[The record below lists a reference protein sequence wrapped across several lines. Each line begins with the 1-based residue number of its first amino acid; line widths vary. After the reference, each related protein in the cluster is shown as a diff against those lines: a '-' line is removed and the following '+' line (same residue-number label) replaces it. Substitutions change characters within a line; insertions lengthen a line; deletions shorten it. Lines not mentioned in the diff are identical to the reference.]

1 MTRDATDSISITAED
16 KPFDGKCPVCGED
29 DWYVNDD
36 EENECN
42 NCSHVLEDE
51 EDPEPTCEWRN
62 EEDSWGGNNH
72 WVTKCNEAFHFE
84 CDGVTDNKFRFC
96 PYCGKPI
103 KVM

>member
-1 MTRDATDSISITAED
+1 MTTDATDSITAED

-51 EDPEPTCEWRN
+51 EDPEPTCEWKFDYRILVWKSTCN
-62 EEDSWGGNNH
+62 QTIYSFEDGPEGYDF
-72 WVTKCNEAFHFE
+72 KY
-84 CDGVTDNKFRFC
+84 C